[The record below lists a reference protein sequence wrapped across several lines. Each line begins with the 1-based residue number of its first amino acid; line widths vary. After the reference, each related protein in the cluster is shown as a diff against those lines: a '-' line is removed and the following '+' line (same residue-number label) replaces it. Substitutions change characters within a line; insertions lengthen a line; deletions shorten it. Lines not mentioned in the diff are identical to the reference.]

1 MIFYGL
7 QYAILQGR
15 IIRYSMN
22 FELTMYINWD
32 HDRYSFDVPS
42 LQSSKIID
50 VDMPNLAQLGS
61 TYNTKVHNEYIFTVL
76 QMFYK
81 SYTC

>member
-42 LQSSKIID
+42 LQSIKTID
-50 VDMPNLAQLGS
+50 VDVPNLARLEPTS
-61 TYNTKVHNEYIFTVL
+61 NTKVHNEYFFTVL
-76 QMFYK
+76 QFRCNKLHM
-81 SYTC
+81 